1 MGSGKTLTA
10 SGVVNDGNGGANYS
24 YSFVTDTTGV
34 INPRALTV
42 TAQTDTKTYDGTTS
56 SAGTPL
62 ITSGALQSG
71 DATST
76 FSQVFDNQQRG
87 QRQDADG
94 QRRW

>member
-1 MGSGKTLTA
+1 M
-10 SGVVNDGNGGANYS
+10 
-24 YSFVTDTTGV
+24 

-71 DATST
+71 DTTST
-76 FSQVFDNQQRG
+76 FSQVFNNRNAG
-87 QRQDADG
+87 TGKTLTASGVVNDG
-94 QRRW
+94 NGGANYSYSFVTDTTGVINRARRSR